1 MPPSRHDGAQIPTVP
16 AVCQLGCS
24 PQRDTVRIDR
34 RKMLRSM
41 RRAAELGTEGGVAT
55 VTNASGLV
63 TSAPP
68 CTALDPEAAVEL
80 KDDIDEV
87 RH

>member
-1 MPPSRHDGAQIPTVP
+1 M
-16 AVCQLGCS
+16 
-24 PQRDTVRIDR
+24 DR

-55 VTNASGLV
+55 AVTNASSGLV

-68 CTALDPEAAVEL
+68 CMALDPEAAVEL
-80 KDDIDEV
+80 KDDIDEA

>member
-1 MPPSRHDGAQIPTVP
+1 
-16 AVCQLGCS
+16 
-24 PQRDTVRIDR
+24 
-34 RKMLRSM
+34 MLRSM

-68 CTALDPEAAVEL
+68 CMALDPEAAVEL
-80 KDDIDEV
+80 KDDIDEA

>member
-1 MPPSRHDGAQIPTVP
+1 
-16 AVCQLGCS
+16 
-24 PQRDTVRIDR
+24 
-34 RKMLRSM
+34 MLRSM

-55 VTNASGLV
+55 AVTNASSGLV

-68 CTALDPEAAVEL
+68 CMALDPEAAVEL
-80 KDDIDEV
+80 KDDIDEA